1 MAASRSPISSDSG
14 SGQRSALQPNLQS
27 SRAGYL
33 DVGCWLGVGIWRSER
48 GPVDA
53 SASATFAV
61 EAVPGAWRLRRDA
74 VASPQEVRQP
84 HEDPRQG
91 VPDDVDDLLHGSPGW
106 LEHEVVRNAT
116 LDLSNALIDESDL
129 GGLERGLAW
138 GSPLGGAAFAAGTE
152 RRPAGIVAG
161 NVVVFVFSDLDRLI
175 MVRVFAARR
184 VPAIVAD

>member
-1 MAASRSPISSDSG
+1 MR
-14 SGQRSALQPNLQS
+14 
-27 SRAGYL
+27 L
-33 DVGCWLGVGIWRSER
+33 DG
-48 GPVDA
+48 
-53 SASATFAV
+53 AV

-106 LEHEVVRNAT
+106 LDEHEVVRNAT
-116 LDLSNALIDESDL
+116 LDLSNALVDESAL

-138 GSPLGGAAFAAGTE
+138 GSPLGAGGVC
-152 RRPAGIVAG
+152 RRHRASPAGIVAG

-175 MVRVFAARR
+175 MVRVVAARR